1 MGTQLLSRLSIM
13 SKTFKLA
20 EVAEHNTAEDCWI
33 VIDNKVYDVTAFIDD
48 HPGGAEVLL
57 DVAGEDG
64 TDGFEDVG
72 HSSEAVAMLK
82 DYLVGDVDPAE
93 IGGPITPEAAASA
106 GWLSSELCLVAT

>member
-1 MGTQLLSRLSIM
+1 M
-13 SKTFKLA
+13 SKTFELA

-93 IGGPITPEAAASA
+93 VRERPAGGA
-106 GWLSSELCLVAT
+106 GAGDSWCTIL